1 MWRECHAWTCS
12 PDASGKGEGEGGAGW
27 SQRWW
32 VAFASMRAE
41 CKPHLCARSL
51 VRAAQAKEQH
61 QTPAVR
67 PPPTPPP
74 TPSLCHPAEQS
85 CMGNNLPDITSR
97 GFSAWLLSSQ
107 LSHRSLDHPQ
117 SPRPAQERRLVVAHV
132 EARLRRAG
140 AVGPDGSQ
148 SAAEDQLWYVRSS
161 ASRHA
166 QLIPVLTRE
175 TRRSTAPCELRR
187 RPPPWRQRASSGQ
200 RALHIVFGRPRWRDL
215 CLGSASGSPECAAP

>member
-1 MWRECHAWTCS
+1 MGRGRGRGGGVVPALVGGFRIN
-12 PDASGKGEGEGGAGW
+12 ASRVQATPLRSLAGSGGPGEGPAPDVRGP
-27 SQRWW
+27 S
-32 VAFASMRAE
+32 ASA
-41 CKPHLCARSL
+41 SDS
-51 VRAAQAKEQH
+51 
-61 QTPAVR
+61 
-67 PPPTPPP
+67 PPTPP
-74 TPSLCHPAEQS
+74 LCHPAEQS